1 MRKSFSNTIF
11 MQHTTQNL
19 YYITGH

>member
-1 MRKSFSNTIF
+1 